1 MQTCSVCKEE
11 KSLDSFHKNKNRAT
25 GVGTTCKPCA
35 IARTKKWGQ
44 DNPERVLENSRKQY
58 HKDIDKSRKNR
69 AARVRKWYAA
79 NPEQGRAAAA
89 KWKRDNRAL
98 ATGYENARRSR
109 KLEAGTY
116 RISNFEIKVLLA
128 SACANCGTHDR
139 ISIDHIVPLSR
150 GGRHSIGNLQP
161 LCTSCNSSKNKKTM
175 MEWKLAMKGSDPDFA
190 LGRA

>member
-1 MQTCSVCKEE
+1 VCKEE
-11 KSLDSFHKNKNRAT
+11 KSLDDFHKNKNRAT

-79 NPEQGRAAAA
+79 NPEQGRAAVA
-89 KWKRDNRAL
+89 KWKRENRDL
-98 ATGYENARRSR
+98 ATAHENMRRAR
-109 KLEAGTY
+109 KKNAGIY
-116 RISNFEIKVLLA
+116 VILPKEIKRILN
-128 SACANCGTHDR
+128 SSCSNCGTRDK
-139 ISIDHIVPLSR
+139 ISFDHIIPLAR

-161 LCTSCNSSKNKKTM
+161 MCIPCNSSKNEKTM
-175 MEWKLAMKGSDPDFA
+175 MEWKLVMKGRD
-190 LGRA
+190 